1 MFIPKKVKYRKWQKL
16 RGGGVRVASQKLDVA
31 YGSYGLKATTG
42 AWITSRQ
49 VEAARRAISRHL
61 KKGGKMWIRIFP
73 DHPITSKGPEVP
85 MGGGKGAVEG
95 YIANVR
101 SGTVMFEL
109 GGVTEEIAKTAF
121 RVAGHKL
128 PVRTR
133 FISR

>member
-16 RGGGVRVASQKLDVA
+16 RGSGRRVASQKLDVA

-73 DHPITSKGPEVP
+73 DHPVTSKGPEVP

-101 SGTVMFEL
+101 AGTIMFEL
-109 GGVTEEIAKTAF
+109 GGVDETIAKEAF
-121 RVAGHKL
+121 RMAGHKL
-128 PVRTR
+128 PVRTK